1 MRKSEPIFSCYGCGA
16 NYKIVTIEVPT
27 MAQSS
32 KMSCEHCGA
41 PLPSIEGNVFF
52 KYVPVRRPKRI

>member
-1 MRKSEPIFSCYGCGA
+1 MSKSEPIFSCYSCGA
-16 NYKIVTIEVPT
+16 NYKFVTIEVLPT
-27 MAQSS
+27 VQSF

-41 PLPSIEGNVFF
+41 PLPPTEGNVFL